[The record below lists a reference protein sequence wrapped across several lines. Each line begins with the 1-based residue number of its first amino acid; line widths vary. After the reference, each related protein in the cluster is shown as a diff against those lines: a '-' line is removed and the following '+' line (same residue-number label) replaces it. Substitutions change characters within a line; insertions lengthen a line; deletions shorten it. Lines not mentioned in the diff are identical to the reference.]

1 MGVDVRP
8 SVDEPSNVKHALT
21 LRHGMAVVL
30 LAALG
35 ILGACGGAD
44 SGSSEESVPT
54 VLVSDSNTAAGRFPD
69 EELHRAELED
79 AELAAAEQAASEEA
93 AAEEATA
100 EEAAASASASGAV
113 ESEDVSNETPG
124 PASTD
129 ETSTTET
136 DTPETSIGDGSN
148 STSDEDTLV
157 GIPAGPLEPG
167 VYTAGVFEPA
177 FVLDIGSGWL
187 SFQTELPDFVA
198 FSPNDDFDL

>member
-8 SVDEPSNVKHALT
+8 SVDEPSNVKRALT
-21 LRHGMAVVL
+21 PRHGMAVVL

-69 EELHRAELED
+69 EELHRAQLAD

-93 AAEEATA
+93 AA

>member
-1 MGVDVRP
+1 
-8 SVDEPSNVKHALT
+8 
-21 LRHGMAVVL
+21 MAVVL

-69 EELHRAELED
+69 EELHRAQLAD

-93 AAEEATA
+93 AA